1 MFAKHTYVVFA
12 NNRKKNTN
20 TNFNDQKVDVNLED
34 NGFQKSP

>member
-20 TNFNDQKVDVNLED
+20 TNFNDQKVDKNE
-34 NGFQKSP
+34 